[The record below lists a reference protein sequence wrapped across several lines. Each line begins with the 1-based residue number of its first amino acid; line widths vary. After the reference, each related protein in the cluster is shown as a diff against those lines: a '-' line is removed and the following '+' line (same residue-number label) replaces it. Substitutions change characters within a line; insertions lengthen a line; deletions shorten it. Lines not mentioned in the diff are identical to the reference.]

1 MTAGINSLEDR
12 IMPKHL
18 QREIENLKKKIL
30 SLGARIETT
39 VHEAIRSIEE
49 RDVALAQEIM
59 ENDIQI
65 DDFEVEVEEECLKIL
80 ALHQPVAIDL
90 RFIVAVLKIN
100 NDLERIGDLAV
111 NIAERSAFLAS
122 VPPVNAAFDF
132 ARMSSKTE
140 SMLNKSLDALVNMDS
155 ELAHEVCSD
164 DDEVDNINRQ
174 MYLTIQETIQEE
186 PDKINSLIH
195 LLSVSR
201 HLERI
206 ADHATNIAEDV
217 IYMIDGKIVRHKSE
231 EYRAE
236 SN

>member
-1 MTAGINSLEDR
+1 
-12 IMPKHL
+12 MPKHL

-39 VHEAIRSIEE
+39 VHEVIRSIDE
-49 RDVALAQEIM
+49 RDAALAQNIIDD
-59 ENDIQI
+59 DIQI
-65 DDFEVEVEEECLKIL
+65 DDFEVEVEEDCLKIL

-111 NIAERSAFLAS
+111 NIAERSVFLAS
-122 VPPVNAAFDF
+122 VPQVSVAFDF
-132 ARMSSKTE
+132 ARMSKKTE
-140 SMLNKSLDALVNMDS
+140 SMLNRSLDALVNMSS
-155 ELAHEVCSD
+155 ELAHEVCAD
-164 DDEVDNINRQ
+164 DDEVDSINRQ
-174 MYLTIQETIQEE
+174 MYLKIQEAIQKH
-186 PDKINSLIH
+186 PDQIASLIH

-217 IYMIDGKIVRHKSE
+217 IYMIEGKIVRHKSE
-231 EYRAE
+231 EYQSE

>member
-1 MTAGINSLEDR
+1 
-12 IMPKHL
+12 MPKHL
-18 QREIENLKKKIL
+18 QREIEILKKKIL
-30 SLGARIETT
+30 ALGARVETT

-49 RDVALAQEIM
+49 RDAALAQEIID
-59 ENDIQI
+59 NDIQI
-65 DDFEVEVEEECLKIL
+65 DNFEVEVEEDCLKIL

-111 NIAERSAFLAS
+111 NIAERSVFLAS
-122 VPPVNAAFDF
+122 VPQVNVSFDF
-132 ARMSSKTE
+132 ALMSKKTE
-140 SMLNKSLDALVNMDS
+140 SMLNRSLDALVNMS
-155 ELAHEVCSD
+155 SGLAHEVCAD

-174 MYLTIQETIQEE
+174 MYLKIQEAIQKH
-186 PDKINSLIH
+186 PGQIASLIH

-217 IYMIDGKIVRHKSE
+217 IYMIEGKIVRHKSE
-231 EYRAE
+231 EYRPE
-236 SN
+236 TN

>member
-1 MTAGINSLEDR
+1 
-12 IMPKHL
+12 MPKHL

-39 VHEAIRSIEE
+39 VHEVIRSIDE
-49 RDVALAQEIM
+49 RDAALAQNIIDD
-59 ENDIQI
+59 DIQI
-65 DDFEVEVEEECLKIL
+65 DDFEVEVEEDCLKIL

-111 NIAERSAFLAS
+111 NIAERSVFLAS
-122 VPPVNAAFDF
+122 VQQVSVAFDF
-132 ARMSSKTE
+132 ARMSKKTE
-140 SMLNKSLDALVNMDS
+140 SMLNRSLDALVNMSS
-155 ELAHEVCSD
+155 ELAHEVCAD
-164 DDEVDNINRQ
+164 DDEVDSINRQ
-174 MYLTIQETIQEE
+174 MYLKIQEAIQKH
-186 PDKINSLIH
+186 PDQIASLIH

-217 IYMIDGKIVRHKSE
+217 IYMIEGKIVRHKSE
-231 EYRAE
+231 EYQSE

>member
-1 MTAGINSLEDR
+1 
-12 IMPKHL
+12 MPKHL

-30 SLGARIETT
+30 NLGARVETA
-39 VHEAIRSIEE
+39 VHEAIGSIEE
-49 RDVALAQEIM
+49 RDAALAQKIIED
-59 ENDIQI
+59 DIQI

-111 NIAERSAFLAS
+111 NIAERSAYLAS
-122 VPPVNAAFDF
+122 VPQVQASFDF
-132 ARMSSKTE
+132 SNMSKKTE
-140 SMLNKSLDALVNMDS
+140 AMLNKSLDALVNMSS
-155 ELAHEVCSD
+155 ELAHEVCAD
-164 DDEVDNINRQ
+164 DDEVDGMNRR
-174 MYLTIQETIQEE
+174 MYIEIQESIQKHPEQMS
-186 PDKINSLIH
+186 SLIH

-217 IYMIDGKIVRHKSE
+217 IYMIDGRIVRHKTE
-231 EYRAE
+231 EYG
-236 SN
+236 SG